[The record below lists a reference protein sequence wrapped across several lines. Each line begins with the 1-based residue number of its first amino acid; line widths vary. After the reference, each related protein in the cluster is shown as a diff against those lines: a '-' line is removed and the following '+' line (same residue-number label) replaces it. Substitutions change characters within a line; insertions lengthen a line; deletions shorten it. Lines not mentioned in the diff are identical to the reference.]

1 MNFVRGRTVA
11 SFRTVGKFPP
21 RGGAPCGKPRADAF
35 EWALR
40 ANMKISLGALALTR
54 DGGEERLVL
63 TNCFLART
71 ATPSLIKASVK
82 ELAHYGDWIESKLGG
97 LDDF

>member
-1 MNFVRGRTVA
+1 
-11 SFRTVGKFPP
+11 
-21 RGGAPCGKPRADAF
+21 
-35 EWALR
+35 
-40 ANMKISLGALALTR
+40 
-54 DGGEERLVL
+54 VL